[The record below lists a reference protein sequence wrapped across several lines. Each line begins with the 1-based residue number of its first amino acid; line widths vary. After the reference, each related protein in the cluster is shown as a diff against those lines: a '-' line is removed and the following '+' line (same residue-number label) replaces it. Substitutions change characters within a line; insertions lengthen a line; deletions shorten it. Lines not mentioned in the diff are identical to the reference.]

1 MKLYLRLAWRN
12 VWRHRRR
19 TIIVVAAMGL
29 TLAMM
34 MFYDGLVAGFDDAI
48 YGNAIKVLGGNI
60 QIHAS
65 GYQAKADQ
73 TPLLPLGDDQS
84 IVQAALALPEVQA
97 AARRINTG
105 GLASNREGAFPV
117 SIIGVEPDKEL
128 PVSLVAQHVS
138 AGRYLTSDDQDVAYI
153 GKGLADQMNVR
164 VGDRFTLVGRATHQQ
179 MRQRTMTVAGIYDV
193 GMADVEKRTLYI
205 SLAEAQNLYDL
216 SGQSTEVV
224 LTLKKLG
231 QEQAVMN
238 ALDPDLP
245 TYEISSWQTNF
256 PELQQALA
264 TKGGVM
270 DIFSII
276 ILLIAGIGILNLL
289 LMAVMERTRE
299 IGLLGA
305 LGMKPRQISWL
316 FILEGALIGLVG
328 VVSGVLLGL
337 AINGIMGQVG
347 MDFSKFSS
355 VTQYTALISGR
366 IYTSLGLEKI
376 VQRVVTV
383 VIIATLASLLP
394 AHEAAQNEPAQS
406 LHYV

>member
-19 TIIVVAAMGL
+19 TIIVVVAMGL

-73 TPLLPLGDDQS
+73 TPLLPLGDDQA
-84 IVQAALALPEVQA
+84 IVQAALALPQVQA
-97 AARRINTG
+97 ATRRINTG

-138 AGRYLTSDDQDVAYI
+138 AGRYLKADDQDVAYI
-153 GKGLADQMNVR
+153 GKGLAEQMNVQ

-179 MRQRTMTVAGIYDV
+179 MRQRTMTVAGVYDV
-193 GMADVEKRTLYI
+193 GMADVEKRTLYV

-264 TKGGVM
+264 TKGGGDGYLQHHHPAHRRHRHFEPVAHGRHGAHARNRPVGR
-270 DIFSII
+270 
-276 ILLIAGIGILNLL
+276 AG
-289 LMAVMERTRE
+289 
-299 IGLLGA
+299 
-305 LGMKPRQISWL
+305 
-316 FILEGALIGLVG
+316 
-328 VVSGVLLGL
+328 
-337 AINGIMGQVG
+337 
-347 MDFSKFSS
+347 
-355 VTQYTALISGR
+355 
-366 IYTSLGLEKI
+366 
-376 VQRVVTV
+376 
-383 VIIATLASLLP
+383 
-394 AHEAAQNEPAQS
+394 HEAAPDILALHPGRRVDRAGGCRVGRAARAGHQRDHGPGGDGFQQVHVHYPIHGSHQRAYLHLPGAGKNRPACGDGANHCHAG
-406 LHYV
+406 LVAPGA